1 MAKTI
6 HMLWVYTM
14 TTASRDRECSF
25 YKHLPQETLL
35 ISFKQSSQGSNT
47 SFTIWDCYL
56 KTRLSC
62 GMARKVGGTNWAEH
76 SCERQRKKK
85 STASTT
91 RRKGLYAQS
100 FRSHLWWL
108 RTKFSFVCLN
118 AVLWP
123 YMLSKIESIVDF
135 RFKLR
140 FAGTWGHLR
149 VRFKRKGL
157 VTFTL

>member
-62 GMARKVGGTNWAEH
+62 GMARKVGGTSWAEH

-85 STASTT
+85 AQHRLRGGKDSTPSLFAPIFGGFALSLVLFVWTLFCDHICCQ
-91 RRKGLYAQS
+91 KSNPLLIFVLSWGL
-100 FRSHLWWL
+100 
-108 RTKFSFVCLN
+108 
-118 AVLWP
+118 P
-123 YMLSKIESIVDF
+123 
-135 RFKLR
+135 
-140 FAGTWGHLR
+140 
-149 VRFKRKGL
+149 VRE
-157 VTFTL
+157 VI